1 LRSRSA
7 CRSAAR
13 RAGRSGGFGAGHK
26 KIGTVTAIREKG
38 LATFRG
44 QGHRAL
50 PGSYAVN
57 LHDGDCNLLLQVDSF
72 KADGGGD
79 GTFAAQLGLTFGQ
92 TFFLDFY
99 NQDQDVHRCSSSGAL
114 DHAWRPRL

>member
-1 LRSRSA
+1 
-7 CRSAAR
+7 
-13 RAGRSGGFGAGHK
+13 
-26 KIGTVTAIREKG
+26 VTAIREKG

-57 LHDGDCNLLLQVDSF
+57 LHHGDCNLLLQVDSF